1 MIHWRKKD
9 EEGGAFQAKKK
20 KTAHVPGL
28 KEKYKRHNEETML
41 EQIVYIRQ

>member
-1 MIHWRKKD
+1 MRR
-9 EEGGAFQAKKK
+9 EGHSRPKKK